1 MKIELLHDYFI
12 DASARGYVLKQ
23 RKSGKTKDGQ
33 EIMREKKIGYYDNLT
48 AALESFCRRNQTANL
63 AICIHILR
71 IMPIGWRKVT
81 GEAAEAMKKLIEGG
95 GSEWTEELFRNGSGY
110 ADPTAY
116 KAMITMEEKIM
127 EVRPYEIWRYTV
139 GGNERIGVVAS
150 QFDRTISVMPLFESD
165 FLGSVEVTTLQGPR
179 YAHPIRMNF
188 VPQGKLIEYVQDVPE
203 AAVNDIMNLFHECY
217 SEIIPETDD
226 HAENICDP
234 EMPVQDLRSNIR
246 IPQTCSARLEGER
259 REKEVY
265 KASTRACWTSS

>member
-1 MKIELLHDYFI
+1 
-12 DASARGYVLKQ
+12 
-23 RKSGKTKDGQ
+23 
-33 EIMREKKIGYYDNLT
+33 
-48 AALESFCRRNQTANL
+48 
-63 AICIHILR
+63 
-71 IMPIGWRKVT
+71 
-81 GEAAEAMKKLIEGG
+81 
-95 GSEWTEELFRNGSGY
+95 
-110 ADPTAY
+110 
-116 KAMITMEEKIM
+116 M

-234 EMPVQDLRSNIR
+234 EMPVQDL
-246 IPQTCSARLEGER
+246 PVEYPDTTDLQLQLEGER

-265 KASTRACWTSS
+265 KGLYEGLLDKLIK